1 MFYLLCFVGCCSM
14 TDREGNTLA
23 TGNICNVILFIV
35 VHFCNF
41 HSILNTFSHL
51 ILIFSS
57 QICSSDF
64 IVIRLCFWVFLGFF
78 WRVVFHLGSILQFL
92 LSPYFGKK
100 PSSFQQVVFSWNH
113 VLGFA
118 MLSAWCLLENWGWN
132 HRVSLSRYNVKLY
145 IKVFI
150 TNQDVQNHSLSL
162 LCYWSLTELCTW
174 WEDQ

>member
-57 QICSSDF
+57 QICRSDF

-100 PSSFQQVVFSWNH
+100 TFKFSTGGLLLESC
-113 VLGFA
+113 LGFCHVEC
-118 MLSAWCLLENWGWN
+118 MMSFRELRLKSSCFF
-132 HRVSLSRYNVKLY
+132 VP
-145 IKVFI
+145 
-150 TNQDVQNHSLSL
+150 VQCETVH
-162 LCYWSLTELCTW
+162 
-174 WEDQ
+174 